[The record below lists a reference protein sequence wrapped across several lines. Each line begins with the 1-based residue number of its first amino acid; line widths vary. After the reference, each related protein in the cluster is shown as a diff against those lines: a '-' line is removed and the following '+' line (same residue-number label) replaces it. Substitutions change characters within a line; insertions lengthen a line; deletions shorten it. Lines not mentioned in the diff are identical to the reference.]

1 LFPKPEGGSPP
12 TRRRVLLAGAAALAL
27 PVAAVRAQ
35 QKPAPAAVPADERP
49 ILPIKAEPLFNGR
62 DFSGWYTFLPSKGRD
77 KDPEKVFTVEDGGV
91 IRVTGKE
98 FGYFSTVAPYANY
111 RLTFEVRWG
120 EKKWP
125 PRENAVRDSGCLVH
139 FVGADTVWPTSF
151 ECQIQ
156 ENDFGDIF
164 HIGGVSSVV
173 EGKRQSGRVVRKEMR
188 EKPNG
193 QWNTVEVVCDN
204 DTVLHIVNGGEVNRA
219 TQVARGKDGSGGPLN
234 AGRIAFQSE
243 GAEVF
248 YRNIRIAPVR

>member
-1 LFPKPEGGSPP
+1 MFPDSEAEKPQQL

-27 PVAAVRAQ
+27 PAAAARAQ
-35 QKPAPAAVPADERP
+35 QTPAPAEERP
-49 ILPIKAEPLFNGR
+49 ILPLKAEPLFNGR
-62 DFSGWYTFLPSKGRD
+62 DFTGWYTFLPSQGRD
-77 KDPEKVFTVEDGGV
+77 KDPEKVYTIEEGGV
-91 IRVTGKE
+91 IHVTGKE

-125 PRENAVRDSGCLVH
+125 PRANAVRDSGCLVH
-139 FVGADTVWPTSF
+139 LIGADKVWPTSF
-151 ECQIQ
+151 ECQVQ

-164 HIGGVSSVV
+164 HIGNVSSVV
-173 EGKRQSGRVVRKEMR
+173 DGKRQAGRVIRKEMR
-188 EKPNG
+188 EKPHG
-193 QWNTVEVVCDN
+193 EWNTVEVVCDN